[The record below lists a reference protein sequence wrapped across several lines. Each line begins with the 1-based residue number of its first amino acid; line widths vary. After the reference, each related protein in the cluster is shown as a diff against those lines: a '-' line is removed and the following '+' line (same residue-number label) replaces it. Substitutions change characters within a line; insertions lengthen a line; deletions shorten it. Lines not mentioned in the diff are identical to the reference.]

1 MESMNEFMLTISF
14 YKEPHLK
21 RIYKGL
27 DISRRKEIVEELRK
41 TFRKEIERSQKEVV
55 KKPEKERAG
64 K

>member
-1 MESMNEFMLTISF
+1 MLTISF

-21 RIYKGL
+21 RVYKSL

-55 KKPEKERAG
+55 KKPEKERA

>member
-1 MESMNEFMLTISF
+1 MLTISF

-27 DISRRKEIVEELRK
+27 DISRRKEIIEALRE
-41 TFRKEIERSQKEVV
+41 TFRREIEKAEKEV
-55 KKPEKERAG
+55 KKPEKERVG